1 MATAS
6 GTWRPT
12 VSNEIREKPSKPSI
26 EDYDVE
32 SGSPEAKNQRKSHF
46 SFDVDHKRLDI
57 NGFVL
62 HSDKHSR
69 QKFRVYLDSNSNGQF
84 DNADLF
90 YGKTGLKVKD
100 SIKGIGA
107 ILDPQEVGQVEV
119 KFRRNKLKDSLS
131 AAMDADALISAQL
144 LSIGGGGGSGG
155 TSGSI
160 TFSDS
165 NGRIVAVIKS
175 SPLAITN
182 SDTSLSSSFDF
193 KGFSASYIDDPEW
206 QKGWEKHCGEN
217 AKPPYPED
225 CFFNL
230 P

>member
-46 SFDVDHKRLDI
+46 SFDVVHKGLDI

-62 HSDKHSR
+62 HSNKHSR
-69 QKFRVYLDSNSNGQF
+69 QRFRVYLDSNANGWF

-90 YGKTGLKVKD
+90 YGKTGLKAKD
-100 SIKGIGA
+100 SMKGIGA
-107 ILDPQEVGQVEV
+107 TLDPQEVGQVEV
-119 KFRRNKLKDSLS
+119 KFRRNKLKDSLT
-131 AAMDADALISAQL
+131 AAMDADALISAQ
-144 LSIGGGGGSGG
+144 I
-155 TSGSI
+155 SGSI
-160 TFSDS
+160 TFSDP

>member
-46 SFDVDHKRLDI
+46 SFDVVHKGLDI

-62 HSDKHSR
+62 HSNKHSR
-69 QKFRVYLDSNSNGQF
+69 QKFRVYLDSNANGRF

-90 YGKTGLKVKD
+90 YGKTGLKAKD

-119 KFRRNKLKDSLS
+119 KFRRNKLKDSLT
-131 AAMDADALISAQL
+131 AAMDADALISAQ
-144 LSIGGGGGSGG
+144 I
-155 TSGSI
+155 SGSI
-160 TFSDS
+160 TFSDP